1 MAEKNP
7 VLSTLLALTGDRNTI
22 TLHVKIVDF
31 CNGDIET
38 ALFLEQMLYWTPRSS
53 NDGWVSK
60 SAAEWYDE
68 IRVSRYAIDKAVKLF
83 HVGDEKKP
91 AGELPFLQTKL
102 KKFNGSPTI
111 HYKLDTEKLAILWS
125 EWLEST
131 NGFAENSKTN
141 LSNSANPPAKNSNS
155 LTESTSK
162 TTTENKDSSL
172 LEKKAK
178 SVRPDGSTKKK
189 ATQPPSPDALRMQAF
204 VAAWKKCFQQD
215 LGDWQTINPKT
226 GKPVTSRWISIL
238 NWAKWEGETAA
249 RVEYANNTF
258 RNDDAWKWHQ
268 DKPLSPE
275 FFKTNW
281 PRLTEG
287 YQETSHQSQPREL
300 TRDDVIDLGGI

>member
-1 MAEKNP
+1 MSEKNP

-22 TLHVKIVDF
+22 TLHVRVVDF

-68 IRVSRYAIDKAVKLF
+68 IRISRYAIDKAVKLF
-83 HVGDEKKP
+83 HIGDDKKP

-131 NGFAENSKTN
+131 NGFDENSKTN
-141 LSNSANPPAKNSNS
+141 LSKSANPPAENSKS

-162 TTTENKDSSL
+162 TTTKRKQSSIPSRSQLIKDAFAKHWKLTLTLSWKSH
-172 LEKKAK
+172 LEFLK
-178 SVRPDGSTKKK
+178 
-189 ATQPPSPDALRMQAF
+189 
-204 VAAWKKCFQQD
+204 
-215 LGDWQTINPKT
+215 
-226 GKPVTSRWISIL
+226 
-238 NWAKWEGETAA
+238 WAVDEVQMTPAMIEFA
-249 RVEYANNTF
+249 RNTF
-258 RNDDAWKWHQ
+258 DSDEEFNWKGKRNVSLPMIQ
-268 DKPLSPE
+268 E
-275 FFKTNW
+275 NW
-281 PRLTEG
+281 LILTSG

-300 TRDDVIDLGGI
+300 TRDDVVDLGGI